1 MGLIY
6 WLLVLVGVV
15 LVATPLAS
23 FAGSFIAASIDND
36 SDASYEDGAHIGNM
50 VGIILGA
57 ILVIFGVAGLTGGV

>member
-6 WLLVLVGVV
+6 WLMVLVGVV

-23 FAGSFIAASIDND
+23 FVGSFLAASIDND
-36 SDASYEDGAHIGNM
+36 SDASYEEGAYVGKM

-57 ILVIFGVAGLTGGV
+57 ILFIFGVAGLTGGV

>member
-1 MGLIY
+1 LGLIY
-6 WLLVLVGVV
+6 FLLALVGVV

-23 FAGSFIAASIDND
+23 FVGAFLAASIDND

-57 ILVIFGVAGLTGGV
+57 VLFFFGIAGLAGGA